1 MMSTTTEQK
10 PEAAEDWLNRQRLD
24 AAMYPRLALRGA
36 FTERIATALRW
47 IGSGKTVVDVGCG
60 DGSISERI
68 RLEGND
74 VTGLDFA
81 EALGAARRYP
91 KVKTQ
96 AGEAHRL
103 PFPDASFD
111 VCFAGEIIEHYE
123 DPDSLVK
130 EWTRVLKPGGSLIVT
145 TPDGREASLKHP
157 THRTWFNRRTL
168 GKLFR
173 DCGLRVRRAR
183 IIESQQTLVLEGVK
197 P

>member
-1 MMSTTTEQK
+1 MSTTEQK
-10 PEAAEDWLNRQRLD
+10 PDTAEDWLNRQRLD

-36 FTERIATALRW
+36 FTERIATVLRW
-47 IGSGKTVVDVGCG
+47 IGSDKRVLDIGAG

-68 RLEGND
+68 RLEGNE
-74 VTGLDFA
+74 VIAFDFP
-81 EALGAARRYP
+81 EALGAACRYP
-91 KVKTQ
+91 KLKTE
-96 AGEAHRL
+96 AGEAHKL

-111 VCFAGEIIEHYE
+111 ICFAGEIIEHYE
-123 DPDSLVK
+123 DPDSLVT

-145 TPDGREASLKHP
+145 TPDGREASLKHA
-157 THRTWFNRRTL
+157 THKTWFNRRTL

-173 DCGLRVRRAR
+173 DCGLKVRRAR